1 MPRGTEH
8 PTGFGTAAADQVEH
22 RSAAPAADNKLLGWT
37 PTDEAAYKAD
47 QRTLS
52 NHQDAEKLRD
62 KVIAGDATPEYTQD
76 HLLNRHKPGHLAEDD
91 RSEILSLNGQ
101 KLDGPGYLRYR
112 ELLNESKTEAMNSA
126 REAGISDP
134 ERRIMNDHL
143 TTTVEGMLDGRRP
156 EYTHDPNMNYS
167 QVQDETRVINEITG
181 MREKLRDGTATHEDS
196 VKFLV
201 AINPENAEKLEAMRD
216 AKGALDHGQMIQY
229 EDLLSESIRY
239 TDAKHLNMAATF
251 DQRADLNDH
260 LQEIKNGLLAGRHS
274 SRSEAIDYS
283 DATDNQT
290 THARDVFDALRVP
303 KVDYQTQEVPINPSA
318 AFANGFETGLQRAGR
333 DPMDF
338 AIATPNHE
346 ESIRTL
352 TGQDDTRHLSGAQ
365 ECELNRLHEQ
375 SMLTA
380 GDHLRYSQLLV
391 DSMNAVIAAME
402 QMGYPQQD
410 RNAVHNNL
418 TETINWMVDGKETA
432 EEEPQDD
439 SASHQ
444 PRRGIIQ
451 RMKDSLGFRQ
461 QAQDQPGQAG
471 PSGDAS
477 PGAGGSRP

>member
-8 PTGFGTAAADQVEH
+8 RTGFGTATADQTEH
-22 RSAAPAADNKLLGWT
+22 KPAAPTGDSKSSNWT
-37 PTDEAAYKAD
+37 PADEATYKA
-47 QRTLS
+47 QTQTLS

-62 KVIAGDATPEYTQD
+62 KVVAGDANPDFAQD
-76 HLLNRHKPGHLAEDD
+76 HLLNRHKPGHLPEDD
-91 RSEILSLNGQ
+91 RNELLQLHGQ
-101 KLDGPGYLRYR
+101 KLDGPGYLRYG
-112 ELLNESKTEAMNSA
+112 ELLNDSKAEAMNCA

-143 TTTVEGMLDGRRP
+143 TTTVEGMIEGRRP

-167 QVQDETRVINEITG
+167 QVPEETRVINDIAG
-181 MREKLRDGTATHEDS
+181 MREKLEGGTATHEDG
-196 VKFLV
+196 VKFLM
-201 AINPENAEKLEAMRD
+201 AINPENTEQLEAMRN
-216 AKGALDHGQMIQY
+216 AKGALSHGQMVQY
-229 EDLLSESIRY
+229 EDLLSDSIRH

-251 DQRADLNDH
+251 SERADLNEE
-260 LQEIKNGLLAGRHS
+260 LQDVKNALLAERHS
-274 SRSEAIDYS
+274 SRSDAIDYS
-283 DATDNQT
+283 SATDDQT
-290 THARDVFDALRVP
+290 KHAQGIFDGLKEP
-303 KVDYQTQEVPINPSA
+303 KVEHQTQEVPINPSA
-318 AFANGFETGLQRAGR
+318 AFANGSETGVHRAGR
-333 DPMDF
+333 DPTDF

-346 ESIRTL
+346 DSIRAL

-391 DSMNAVIAAME
+391 DSMNAALAAMG
-402 QMGYPQQD
+402 QMGYPQLAQ
-410 RNAVHNNL
+410 NAAHNTL
-418 TETINWMVDGKETA
+418 TEAINWMVDSKEVA

-439 SASHQ
+439 SGSHE
-444 PRRGIIQ
+444 PKRGIIQ

-461 QAQDQPGQAG
+461 QTQDQPGQAG